1 MRVDQRFGHELPT
14 ISFEF
19 SPPRTEE
26 GFEQLYK
33 TIDRLRPLQPSY
45 VSVTYGAGG
54 TTRQQTVEISK
65 RIQNEIHLDVM
76 AHLTCVEHTKEELA
90 EILDTLWDGGIKN
103 LLALRGDPPGGH
115 GAFTKTEGG
124 LGSARELVEFALSRH
139 PFCVGVAG
147 YPEGHIHCLNKTRDL
162 EHLKEKVDAGASLIV
177 TQLFFDNEDFCR
189 WRDEIRAMGI
199 NVPLVAG
206 IMPILN
212 VAQIKRVVT
221 MCGAKIPHTL
231 LRRIESVETDKD
243 AVLQIGTEYALHQCR
258 DLLDRGSADGLH
270 FYTMNR
276 SQATRDICRALQG
289 KVSV

>member
-1 MRVDQRFGHELPT
+1 MRVDQLFGHGLPT
-14 ISFEF
+14 VSFEF
-19 SPPRTEE
+19 SPPRTPE
-26 GFEQLYK
+26 GFDQLYK
-33 TIDRLRPLQPSY
+33 TIDRLRPIHPSY

-54 TTRQQTVEISK
+54 STRAQTMQISK
-65 RIQNEIHLDVM
+65 RIENEIGLRVM
-76 AHLTCVEHTKEELA
+76 AHLTCVEHTKEEING
-90 EILDTLWDGGIKN
+90 ILDELWDGGVQN

-115 GAFTKTEGG
+115 GMFTKTEGG
-124 LGSARELVEFALSRH
+124 LGSAREMVEFALARH

-177 TQLFFDNEDFCR
+177 TQLFFDNDDFCR
-189 WRDEIRAMGI
+189 WRDDVRNMGI
-199 NVPLVAG
+199 TVPIVAG

-221 MCGAKIPHTL
+221 MCGSKIPHSL
-231 LRRIESVETDKD
+231 LVKLEAVEDDKD
-243 AVLQIGTEYALHQCR
+243 AVQQIGTDYALAQCQ
-258 DLLDRGSADGLH
+258 DLLDRGNVDGIH

-289 KVSV
+289 KFAV

>member
-1 MRVDQRFGHELPT
+1 MRVDQLFGHELPT

-19 SPPRTEE
+19 SPPRTVE
-26 GFEQLYK
+26 GFDQLYK
-33 TIDRLRPLQPSY
+33 TIDRLRPLHPSY

-65 RIQNEIHLDVM
+65 RIQNDIGLEVM

-90 EILDTLWDGGIKN
+90 SILDELWDGGVQN

-115 GAFTKTEGG
+115 GAFTQTEGG
-124 LGSARELVEFALSRH
+124 LGSARELVEFALERH

-147 YPEGHIHCLNKTRDL
+147 YPEGHIHCLNRTRDL
-162 EHLKEKVDAGASLIV
+162 EHLKQKVDGGAHLIV
-177 TQLFFDNEDFCR
+177 TQLFFDNADFCR
-189 WRDEIRAMGI
+189 WRDEVAAMGI
-199 NVPLVAG
+199 TVPIIAG

-221 MCGAKIPHTL
+221 MCGAKIPHSL
-231 LRRIESVETDKD
+231 LTRLEAVENDKE
-243 AVLQIGTEYALHQCR
+243 AILQIGTDYALQQCR
-258 DLLDRGSADGLH
+258 DLLDRGNVDGIH

-289 KVSV
+289 KFSV